1 MIIDQIRNKIKTIEN
16 FPKSGISFKDISP
29 LLASDLFL
37 ETIKLLGSQV
47 EKPDYWVGIESRG
60 FILASALS
68 IHFGGGVIMCRKKGK
83 LPPPVHSLNYSLEYG
98 EDTLEIQPG
107 KGNVIIVD
115 DVLATGGTMLVAE
128 RLVQSSGYNLI
139 DKLVLLNLSNLN
151 KLENVKF
158 LLKYE

>member
-128 RLVQSSGYNLI
+128 KLVLSSGYNLI
-139 DKLVLLNLSNLN
+139 DKLVLINLSNLN

>member
-151 KLENVKF
+151 KK
-158 LLKYE
+158 

>member
-37 ETIKLLGSQV
+37 ETIKLLGSKV

>member
-1 MIIDQIRNKIKTIEN
+1 
-16 FPKSGISFKDISP
+16 
-29 LLASDLFL
+29 
-37 ETIKLLGSQV
+37 
-47 EKPDYWVGIESRG
+47 VGIESRG